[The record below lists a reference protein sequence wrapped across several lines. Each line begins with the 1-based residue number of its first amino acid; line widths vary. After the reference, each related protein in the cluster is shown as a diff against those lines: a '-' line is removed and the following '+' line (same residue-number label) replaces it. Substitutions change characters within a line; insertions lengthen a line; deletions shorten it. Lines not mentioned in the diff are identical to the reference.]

1 MRRPKRFILVSIAFL
16 LLLASAAFAKPVALT
31 ILHTNDTHGHLVP
44 FSYPGIVQA
53 GSDLAGLEIRS
64 NIGGIARRAT
74 LVRRIRTEL
83 RGRDVPVWL
92 VDAGDFSDGTPFST
106 EYHGEADVA
115 AMNAVGYDFATLGNH
130 EFNYHLAQT
139 KKLLSLARYP
149 ILCANA
155 HETTTGKLLVPAYT
169 IQSIGPI
176 KIALFGLVT
185 VEAATYP
192 AAKEGVTITDEVETA
207 RRMVSTL
214 RPQAD
219 IIIAISHSGEEV
231 DRRIAGAVSEIDVII
246 GGHSHSRLPVGEFT
260 WRSEDLKV
268 DDVNGTVIVQDH
280 QWGGELGRLDLLFVQ
295 DEKGVWHV
303 DRYRER
309 LIPVTADIPADEAV
323 AAVVDRF
330 WKPIASLYGEIVG
343 QAAADFSSR
352 CDDQAE
358 YNLMTDAIRA
368 TFGTDIVLENIG
380 GVRSPLVK
388 GNITRGDLVAM
399 DPFNNTIVTFKIN
412 GRALRQLLKEQTPA
426 VSGLRYRVERSKVT
440 EATCTGRPLED
451 DQIYTGAANSYFA
464 GNWLKGLEVKD
475 TGQRRLDVLIN
486 YIREK
491 GTVTPAYDGRRVVIE
506 H

>member
-1 MRRPKRFILVSIAFL
+1 MRRAKRFILVSIAFL
-16 LLLASAAFAKPVALT
+16 LLLTSAALAKPVALT
-31 ILHTNDTHGHLVP
+31 ILHTNDTHGHLMP
-44 FSYPGIVQA
+44 FSYPGMVQA
-53 GSDLAGLEIRS
+53 GSDLAGLAIRS
-64 NIGGIARRAT
+64 DIGGIARRAT

-83 RGRDVPVWL
+83 RRLGIPVWL

-115 AMNAVGYDFATLGNH
+115 AMNAAGYDFATLGNH
-130 EFNYHLAQT
+130 DFNYRLAQT

-155 HETTTGKLLVPAYT
+155 TEAATGKLLVPAYT
-169 IQSIGPI
+169 VQSVGPI
-176 KIALFGLVT
+176 KVALFGLIT
-185 VEAATYP
+185 AETATYP

-207 RRMVSTL
+207 RRMVATL
-214 RPQAD
+214 RPQVD

-231 DRRIAGAVSEIDVII
+231 DQRIANAVPGVDVII

-295 DEKGVWHV
+295 DDKGVWHV
-303 DRYRER
+303 DRYRAR

-330 WKPIASLYGEIVG
+330 WKPIASRYGEIVG

-352 CDDQAE
+352 CDDQAD
-358 YNLMTDAIRA
+358 YNLVTDAIRA

-399 DPFNNTIVTFKIN
+399 DPFNNTIVTFKIC
-412 GRALRQLLKEQTPA
+412 GGALRKLLKEQTPA
-426 VSGLRYRVERSKVT
+426 VSGLRYRVERGEVT
-440 EATCTGRPLED
+440 EASCAGLPLED
-451 DQIYTGAANSYFA
+451 DRTFTGAANSFVA
-464 GNWLKGLEVKD
+464 GSWLKDLEVKD

-486 YIREK
+486 YIRQK

-506 H
+506 R